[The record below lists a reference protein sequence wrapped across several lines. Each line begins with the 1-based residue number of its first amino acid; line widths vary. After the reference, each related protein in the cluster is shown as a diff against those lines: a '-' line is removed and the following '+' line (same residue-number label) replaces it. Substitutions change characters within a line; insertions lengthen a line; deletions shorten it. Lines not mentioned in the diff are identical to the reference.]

1 MAEKYFGVP
10 IPDDLW
16 EGWSDPNGSEVAGFR
31 RGVRLALRIVPGST
45 TARTEE
51 DRLDALAEARDAAE
65 RAAFEEKHKDEP
77 WMQRRVAFRR
87 AMEEGKT
94 NGAS

>member
-16 EGWSDPNGSEVAGFR
+16 EGWSDPNNSEVFGFR
-31 RGVRLALRIVPGST
+31 RGVRLALRIVAGSKA
-45 TARTEE
+45 ARTEE
-51 DRLDALAEARDAAE
+51 DRLEALAETRDAAE
-65 RAAFEEKHKDEP
+65 TAAFEEKHKDEP

-87 AMEEGKT
+87 VMEEGKT
-94 NGAS
+94 DGAS